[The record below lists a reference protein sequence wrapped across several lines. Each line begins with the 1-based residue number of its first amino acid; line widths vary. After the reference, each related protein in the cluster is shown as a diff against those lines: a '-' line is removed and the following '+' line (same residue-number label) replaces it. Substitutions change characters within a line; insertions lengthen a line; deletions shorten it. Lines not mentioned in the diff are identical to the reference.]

1 MRLLGGHGIFR
12 RRRGVDA
19 QDQPIWEAQ
28 IDDLKYLKAAM
39 DLSEYRQKLQGFL
52 VELAKTQA
60 ELDK

>member
-1 MRLLGGHGIFR
+1 
-12 RRRGVDA
+12 
-19 QDQPIWEAQ
+19 
-28 IDDLKYLKAAM
+28 M